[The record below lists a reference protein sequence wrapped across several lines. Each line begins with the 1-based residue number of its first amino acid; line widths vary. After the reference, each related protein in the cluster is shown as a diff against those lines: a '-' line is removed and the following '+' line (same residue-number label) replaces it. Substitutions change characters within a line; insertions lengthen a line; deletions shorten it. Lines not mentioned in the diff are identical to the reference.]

1 MKIGLTGSLSSG
13 KSTAVKI
20 LAKRKYPI
28 FSADEEVKK
37 LYHKKS
43 LILKLSRRLNVNI
56 KNKQHLKKL
65 ILEKKIKIKSLEKII
80 HPKVRS
86 NMKKFIAKNKNKK
99 NLLFEIPLLIESKL
113 MKYFDILIFL
123 TARKNIRLR
132 RFLKTGGNREL
143 FRILDN
149 RQMKPNKKKYFC
161 HHVIENNKS
170 LNTLK
175 KNINRI
181 SLDNE

>member
-13 KSTAVKI
+13 KSTALKI

-28 FSADEEVKK
+28 FSADKEVKK
-37 LYHKKS
+37 LYQQKS
-43 LILKLSRRLNVNI
+43 LILKLSRKLNINI
-56 KNKQHLKKL
+56 KSKQHLKKL
-65 ILEKKIKIKSLEKII
+65 IIKKKIKIKSLEKII
-80 HPKVRS
+80 NPKVRS
-86 NMKKFIAKNKNKK
+86 NMKKFIIKNRNKE

-123 TARKNIRLR
+123 SARKNIRLR
-132 RFLKTGGNREL
+132 RFLKTGGNKEL

-149 RQMKPNKKKYFC
+149 RQMKPNKKKHFC
-161 HHVIENNKS
+161 HHVVQNNKS
-170 LNTLK
+170 LKTLK

-181 SLDNE
+181 LLDNE

>member
-56 KNKQHLKKL
+56 KNKQHLKKQ
-65 ILEKKIKIKSLEKII
+65 
-80 HPKVRS
+80 R
-86 NMKKFIAKNKNKK
+86 
-99 NLLFEIPLLIESKL
+99 
-113 MKYFDILIFL
+113 IFL
-123 TARKNIRLR
+123 
-132 RFLKTGGNREL
+132 
-143 FRILDN
+143 
-149 RQMKPNKKKYFC
+149 
-161 HHVIENNKS
+161 
-170 LNTLK
+170 
-175 KNINRI
+175 
-181 SLDNE
+181 